1 MHLMVHSCEVLNSK
15 RITKAD
21 KMKFTSAIIES
32 LSDDKQNL
40 LLFNGD
46 KMVYAVTMNNKEI
59 NEFKTKYNK
68 VLIVT
73 Q

>member
-1 MHLMVHSCEVLNSK
+1 
-15 RITKAD
+15 
-21 KMKFTSAIIES
+21 MKFTSAIIERLDS
-32 LSDDKQNL
+32 NKQNL
-40 LLFNGD
+40 LLFNGND
-46 KMVYAVTMNNKEI
+46 MIYSVTMNNKEI

>member
-1 MHLMVHSCEVLNSK
+1 
-15 RITKAD
+15 
-21 KMKFTSAIIES
+21 MKFTSAIIES